1 MWISIYTRDM
11 KNDEIW
17 IMKQSYIE
25 KMVFVSINI
34 RD

>member
-1 MWISIYTRDM
+1 MWISIRDM